1 MLDNKLKRQEK
12 LNKIRNH
19 IGWSQIQD
27 GAIMMLDIAMRV
39 LDKLYDD
46 NMLDKLM
53 EDYNIK

>member
-1 MLDNKLKRQEK
+1 MLDNELTRQEK